1 MEEKIKERMILI
13 CFKEIEKNSL
23 KHLKKYGIEVYYLRV
38 IGEKSVK

>member
-23 KHLKKYGIEVYYLRV
+23 KHLKKTE
-38 IGEKSVK
+38 